1 MRQADE
7 DEDIKRGKL
16 QPTRNTVST
25 TQPFLKGKKGV
36 KLKEESLFS
45 SVYTAKYGR
54 GHVFPAPGMYLTQA
68 KRLTPGK
75 AVSSPFA
82 GRLCSVPE
90 ALIRSQRSSCCKNGA
105 QLSRTSHTDLG
116 T

>member
-1 MRQADE
+1 MHQADD

-16 QPTRNTVST
+16 QPTRKTA
-25 TQPFLKGKKGV
+25 QPSLSLGWKKKAV

>member
-1 MRQADE
+1 MHQADE
-7 DEDIKRGKL
+7 DENIKRGKL
-16 QPTRNTVST
+16 QPTRKQSI
-25 TQPFLKGKKGV
+25 QLSLSLGGKRV
-36 KLKEESLFS
+36 KLKDESLFS
-45 SVYTAKYGR
+45 SIYTAKYGR

-75 AVSSPFA
+75 AVSSPFE
-82 GRLCSVPE
+82 GRLCSVPQ

-105 QLSRTSHTDLG
+105 QLSRTSRIDLG